1 MAAVPSL
8 RPSHVGLCVTDLER
22 SLRFYCE
29 GLGFQVAEG
38 FDLDDAMVPGIDKS
52 LEVPAPVVMRS
63 QMITLDAMKVE
74 LLHYTTPAVDGV
86 PSARRNQLGL
96 THLSFW
102 VDDVDTAAA
111 ALVSLGGTV
120 LPETR
125 QAPGIELV
133 FLADPDGVRVEL
145 MGAPPVSG

>member
-1 MAAVPSL
+1 MAVAHL

-38 FDLDDAMVPGIDKS
+38 FDLDDTMVPGIDKS
-52 LEVPAPVVMRS
+52 LEVPGPVALRS
-63 QMITLDAMKVE
+63 QMITLDTMKIE
-74 LLHYTTPAVDGV
+74 LLHYTTPEAVGV
-86 PSARRNQLGL
+86 PSARRNQRGL

-102 VDDVDTAAA
+102 VDDVDAAAA
-111 ALVSLGGTV
+111 ALVALGGTI

-125 QAPGIELV
+125 QAPGVELV

-145 MGAPPVSG
+145 MGGPA

>member
-8 RPSHVGLCVTDLER
+8 RPSHIGLCVTDLER

-38 FDLDDAMVPGIDKS
+38 FDLDDSMVPGIDKS
-52 LEVPAPVVMRS
+52 LEVPGPVALRS
-63 QMITLDAMKVE
+63 QMITLDAMKIE
-74 LLHYTTPAVDGV
+74 LLHYRTPAVDGT

-102 VDDVDTAAA
+102 VDDVDEAAA
-111 ALVSLGGTV
+111 ALVACGGSI
-120 LPETR
+120 LADTR

-145 MGAPPVSG
+145 MGAPPG

>member
-8 RPSHVGLCVTDLER
+8 RPSHVGLCVTDLDR

-38 FDLDDAMVPGIDKS
+38 FDLDDSMVPGIDKS
-52 LEVPAPVVMRS
+52 LEVTGPVVLRS
-63 QMITLDAMKVE
+63 QMITLEGMKIE
-74 LLHYTTPAVDGV
+74 LLHYTSPAVEGT
-86 PSARRNQLGL
+86 PSSRRNLLGL

-102 VDDVDTAAA
+102 VDDVDQAAA
-111 ALVSLGGTV
+111 ALVHCGGTI
-120 LPETR
+120 LPDTR

-145 MGAPPVSG
+145 MGAPPG